1 MNKNINIKDYN
12 YSLPE
17 HKIAKYPLSQ
27 RDKSKLL
34 IYNKSGIKL
43 AEFKDLI
50 NILPDNNLL
59 IFNDTKVINARFY
72 FFKETGAKIEIF
84 CLEPS
89 EPQDYA
95 LSLSSIGNCKWKC
108 LVGNS
113 KKWKNDILVKKLK
126 INNKEFAFSAKK
138 LDDYKD
144 SYFIEFSWD
153 NTEISFSQI
162 LEEYGNVPIPPYLN
176 RNSEEIDKTRYQ
188 TVYGVNQGSV
198 AAPTA
203 GLHFTDEL
211 IEKLKSRNFKFEN
224 LTLHVGAGTFQP
236 VKTDNLQNHPMHIEH
251 FSISKN
257 TIKSVTD
264 NLNNITVVGTTTV
277 RSIESIYCVG
287 RQIMNNINIG
297 NNFFVSQ
304 WEAYDY
310 EDNVKTEIVLQTII
324 DRMTKNNQ
332 DYINCSTQIMIVP
345 GYKFRICDR
354 LITNSHQPKST
365 LLLLV
370 AAFIGNDWRKVY
382 DFALENDFRFLSYGD
397 SMLLNNE

>member
-95 LSLSSIGNCKWKC
+95 LSLSSTGNCKWKC